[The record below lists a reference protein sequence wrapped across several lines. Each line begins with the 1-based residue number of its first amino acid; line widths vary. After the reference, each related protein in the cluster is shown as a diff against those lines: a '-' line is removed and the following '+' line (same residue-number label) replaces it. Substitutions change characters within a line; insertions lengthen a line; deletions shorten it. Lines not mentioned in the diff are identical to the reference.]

1 MSFIQRLLDRTVYS
15 SDKPMKQDLAERTSA
30 ELLRDIIW
38 SHKGQFFSV
47 EFVKADG
54 SLRKIVGQVGYK
66 AGYDGEN
73 TVSHKEQYVTVVENA
88 PADKPGKP
96 KFRNVNSESIT
107 RLAIGGKILYNKE

>member
-1 MSFIQRLLDRTVYS
+1 
-15 SDKPMKQDLAERTSA
+15 MKKDLAERTSA

-66 AGYDGEN
+66 TGYDGEN
-73 TVSHKEQYVTVVENA
+73 TVSHKEQYVTVIEKGVG
-88 PADKPGKP
+88 DIPGKP

-107 RLAIGGKILYNKE
+107 RLAIGGKVIYVKD